1 MAYWGYSVPVATLSE
16 QRFTYDFNL
25 MEEMAELVGGTRNI
39 VRQLVEY
46 RDTTA
51 GGRAAHIDIRNDNG
65 ANTRGY
71 LWTANGPEQ
80 NLPGRSNIVLDT
92 WYTVEMEMDFDNN
105 RTRARFGPQGGTP
118 YAWTSWLPHA
128 GELTMATGNVMVL
141 ANGGVA
147 YDNFNMV
154 VPEPC
159 TAVLAALG
167 LIGLLGCGA
176 RKRRAVRRS

>member
-1 MAYWGYSVPVATLSE
+1 MATLSE

-25 MEEMAELVGGTRNI
+25 MEEESELGGTKNL

-46 RDTTA
+46 RDTTT
-51 GGRAAHIDIRNDNG
+51 GKPAAHIDIRNDNG
-65 ANTRGY
+65 ASFRGY

-80 NLPGRSNIVLDT
+80 DLPGRSNIVLDT
-92 WYTVEMEMDFDNN
+92 WYTVEMEMDFDSN

-128 GELTMATGNVMVL
+128 GELTMAAGDVRVVT
-141 ANGGVA
+141 NGGVA
-147 YDNFNMV
+147 YDNFNIGVV

-159 TAVLAALG
+159 TAVLAVLG

-176 RKRRAVRRS
+176 RKRRAGRRS